1 MPVASVETLLALEVM
16 SCRMEPCGTMAV
28 EVPEVVE
35 AATEAGKGAW
45 TETTGNK
52 QKEFRSVRR
61 RTLHGAVNV
70 NIFSIF

>member
-28 EVPEVVE
+28 EVLEVVE
-35 AATEAGKGAW
+35 AATEADKGAW

-52 QKEFRSVRR
+52 Q
-61 RTLHGAVNV
+61 
-70 NIFSIF
+70 